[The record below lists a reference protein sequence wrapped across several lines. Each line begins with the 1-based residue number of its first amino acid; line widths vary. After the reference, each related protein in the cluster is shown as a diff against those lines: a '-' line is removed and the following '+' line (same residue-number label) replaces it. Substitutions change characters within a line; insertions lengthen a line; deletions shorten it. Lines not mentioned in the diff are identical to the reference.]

1 MERPTNASVSSTDTT
16 VAVMLSSSAAT
27 LIAASA
33 SSRANSASSAIA
45 AAAGRPRRCPYL
57 ARSRGLEALLPPPSN
72 TFLAA
77 RLNGRGLSGEQNRD
91 RAHCCHY
98 PLPAL
103 AEANDTEE
111 MLFRRSAMD
120 LVYGDACPSRL
131 CWLHC
136 ARSCR
141 ATATTETLVS
151 AIVERPGRAV
161 VFIRW
166 YMSVNLCITK
176 RKHYGG
182 WTGWYAWST
191 GRVVGASCS

>member
-16 VAVMLSSSAAT
+16 MAVMLSSSAAT
-27 LIAASA
+27 LIATSA
-33 SSRANSASSAIA
+33 SSRANSTSPAIA
-45 AAAGRPRRCPYL
+45 TAAGRPRRSPYL
-57 ARSRGLEALLPPPSN
+57 ARIRGLEALLAPPSN

-77 RLNGRGLSGEQNRD
+77 RLNGRD

-98 PLPAL
+98 PLSAL

-131 CWLHC
+131 CWLRC

-141 ATATTETLVS
+141 ATDTTETLVS
-151 AIVERPGRAV
+151 AIAERPGRAV
-161 VFIRW
+161 VFIDG
-166 YMSVNLCITK
+166 T
-176 RKHYGG
+176 
-182 WTGWYAWST
+182 
-191 GRVVGASCS
+191 